1 MKVEALPTNDP
12 IFKLKH
18 SLACAAA
25 IVASVFSYSS
35 LAFTILIMLW
45 PYSAVEEL
53 GQRVIAFFVGICI
66 CILFGVL
73 LSIGKYLVLKIYSLL
88 AFSAIVASLIYI
100 IDIVAKQKGGLSFN
114 GLELSAFFIVLNF
127 ILLLF
132 FHSGHLKV
140 SVKVIKRLK
149 RQHQQHLEYL
159 KK

>member
-1 MKVEALPTNDP
+1 VNAEALSTSDQISN
-12 IFKLKH
+12 LKH
-18 SLACAAA
+18 SLVCAAA

-45 PYSAVEEL
+45 PYSAVDEL
-53 GQRVIAFFVGICI
+53 GQRVIGFFVGICI

-88 AFSAIVASLIYI
+88 ACSAIISSLIYI
-100 IDIVAKQKGGLSFN
+100 IGIVTKQRVGFSFN

-132 FHSGHLKV
+132 FKSRHLKV

-149 RQHQQHLEYL
+149 RKHRQHLE
-159 KK
+159 